1 MGDWRPP
8 DPWYAWPPPTTAS
21 PASHPLPPRFQ
32 HDLHQPYS
40 HPAPWQPTP
49 PPTLPNP
56 CFPPVP
62 YPAHTISCPAA
73 FPPPTFPAHP
83 AGDYHSPLPHPY
95 APHIDRELP
104 INGHTSAAVESA
116 RWMASQAFSSP
127 SSAAHASAS
136 PSHQSYQREAHGWQE
151 PQRPAHAVNVSG
163 ADSGEG
169 DDVPAGL
176 VGAAQNP
183 VAFGPVTPEVKPF
196 IQKLYA
202 LLQDPRSYG
211 DVITWSTEGDAFFVQ
226 HSERFLTSVL
236 PATFSHANIHSFT
249 RQLNV
254 YGFTRYTVA
263 QLRLALNNPTA
274 SASDYSGWSH
284 PHFRRDGA
292 ASLHFL
298 NPRPSRARLLRKLEK
313 QYGGLKRDKGGGSS
327 GALDRIDEDVL

>member
-1 MGDWRPP
+1 
-8 DPWYAWPPPTTAS
+8 
-21 PASHPLPPRFQ
+21 
-32 HDLHQPYS
+32 
-40 HPAPWQPTP
+40 
-49 PPTLPNP
+49 
-56 CFPPVP
+56 
-62 YPAHTISCPAA
+62 
-73 FPPPTFPAHP
+73 
-83 AGDYHSPLPHPY
+83 
-95 APHIDRELP
+95 
-104 INGHTSAAVESA
+104 
-116 RWMASQAFSSP
+116 MASQAFSSP

-211 DVITWSTEGDAFFVQ
+211 DV
-226 HSERFLTSVL
+226 
-236 PATFSHANIHSFT
+236 
-249 RQLNV
+249 